1 MAQITV
7 EKPYILIE
15 FDDQTEVDTAALAA
29 QIRQTLKADGTPDW
43 RAFFD
48 PWLRDA
54 KNTVDQKASEMI
66 GADPDLKAMFMGLL
80 QAKLAPAPAPA
91 PVPEPTPAE
100 PTTEPTTTTEEP

>member
-15 FDDQTEVDTAALAA
+15 FDDQTEVDTTALAA
-29 QIRQTLKADGTPDW
+29 QIRKTLKADGAPDW

-66 GADPDLKAMFMGLL
+66 GDDPELKAMFMGLL
-80 QAKLAPAPAPA
+80 QAKLAPAPGPT
-91 PVPEPTPAE
+91 PTPEPEPTP
-100 PTTEPTTTTEEP
+100 TEAP

>member
-1 MAQITV
+1 MPQITV

-15 FDDQTEVDTAALAA
+15 FDTQMEVDTAVLAA
-29 QIRQTLKADGTPDW
+29 QIRETLKADGTPDW

-66 GADPDLKAMFMGLL
+66 GADPELKAMFMGLL
-80 QAKLAPAPAPA
+80 QAKLAPAPEPT
-91 PVPEPTPAE
+91 PTPEPEPTP
-100 PTTEPTTTTEEP
+100 TEAP

>member
-7 EKPYILIE
+7 DKPYIMIE
-15 FDDQTEVDTAALAA
+15 FDTQMEVDTAVLAA
-29 QIRQTLKADGTPDW
+29 QIRETLKADGTPNW

-66 GADPDLKAMFMGLL
+66 GADPELKAMFMGLL
-80 QAKLAPAPAPA
+80 QAKLTPA
-91 PVPEPTPAE
+91 PEPTPTPEPE
-100 PTTEPTTTTEEP
+100 PTPTEAP